1 MKKHSND
8 ILIPSELISEPTK
21 QEFASDNDDNDES
34 STTPSE
40 NSQSYPR
47 IIRRVV
53 PWIEAQTF
61 TDLELA
67 NEYVKNTATRDT
79 TNPVCVFIIKNQ
91 RFQTQNNT
99 TNTTLSL

>member
-8 ILIPSELISEPTK
+8 ILKPSELISEPTK
-21 QEFASDNDDNDES
+21 QEFTSDNDDIDES

-67 NEYVKNTATRDT
+67 NEYVKDT
-79 TNPVCVFIIKNQ
+79 TRETLQSLCVFIIKNQ
-91 RFQTQNNT
+91 KVPNT
-99 TNTTLSL
+99 K